1 MVLLRRRRSELRSGY
16 ARVGRLLLH
25 HVVGGRGSPT
35 VLFVHGLGSAGFL
48 GWRYTLPTVAAHR
61 RVVAPDLPGF
71 GLSDKPDLRYGV
83 PLFARTLARY
93 IERGRLGRPVVVGA
107 SMGGRVAL
115 ELALRHPGKVS
126 RVVLVNSLGLGF
138 PRTWAHGFLLLP
150 GVGET
155 LFQLTGAA
163 LHRMPPDSVRR
174 LAVRLRLATNPERT
188 LDDLQLE
195 ALREIHADAGT
206 APAFLT
212 TVRSLALRS
221 ADDVLSDLPRLGVP
235 LRLIWGVD
243 DPLFPVGQAERAH
256 RLVPGSRLTVIENAG
271 HTPEIE
277 QPERFL
283 EALLPSLED

>member
-1 MVLLRRRRSELRSGY
+1 LRSGY
-16 ARVGRLLLH
+16 VQVGRLVLH
-25 HVVGGRGSPT
+25 HVVGGRGSPP

-48 GWRYTLPTVAAHR
+48 GWRFTLPTVAAHR
-61 RVVAPDLPGF
+61 RIAAPDLPGF

-93 IERGRLGRPVVVGA
+93 IDRCRLGRPVVVGA

-115 ELALRHPGKVS
+115 ELAFRHPGKVS

-163 LHRMPPDSVRR
+163 LHRMPPDGVRR
-174 LAVRLRLATNPERT
+174 LAARLRLATNPERT

-195 ALREIHADAGT
+195 ALREIHADGGT

-221 ADDVLSDLPRLGVP
+221 ADDVLADLPRLGVP
-235 LRLIWGVD
+235 LRLIWGVE

-256 RLVPGSRLTVIENAG
+256 RLVPGSRLRMVDGAG

-283 EALLPSLED
+283 EALLASLDD

>member
-1 MVLLRRRRSELRSGY
+1 MLLRSRRSELRSGY
-16 ARVGRLLLH
+16 VQVGRLVLH
-25 HVVGGRGSPT
+25 HVVGGRGSPP

-48 GWRYTLPTVAAHR
+48 GWRFTLPTVAAHR
-61 RVVAPDLPGF
+61 RIAAPDLPGF

-93 IERGRLGRPVVVGA
+93 IERYRLGRPVVVGA

-115 ELALRHPGKVS
+115 ELAFRHPGKVS

-163 LHRMPPDSVRR
+163 LHRIPPDGVRR
-174 LAVRLRLATNPERT
+174 LAARLRLATNPERT

-195 ALREIHADAGT
+195 ALREIHADGGT

-256 RLVPGSRLTVIENAG
+256 QLVPGSRLRLVGGAG

-283 EALLPSLED
+283 EALLASLDD

>member
-1 MVLLRRRRSELRSGY
+1 MLLRRRPSQLRSGY
-16 ARVGRLLLH
+16 AQVGRLLLH
-25 HVVGGRGSPT
+25 HVVGGRGSPP

-61 RVVAPDLPGF
+61 RIAAPDLPGF

-93 IERGRLGRPVVVGA
+93 IERCRLGRPVVVGA

-163 LHRMPPDSVRR
+163 LHRMPPDSVRG
-174 LAVRLRLATNPERT
+174 LAARLRLATNPERT

-195 ALREIHADAGT
+195 ALREIYADAGT

-235 LRLIWGVD
+235 LRLIWGVR
-243 DPLFPVGQAERAH
+243 DPLFPVAQAERAH
-256 RLVPGSRLTVIENAG
+256 RLVPGSRLTLIEDAG